1 MTKLEQARKKINEID
16 EKMAKLFEE
25 RMEASKE
32 VALYKKENAL
42 PIVDKMREKELI
54 LKNSK
59 YVEDVV
65 ICLLYTSRCV

>member
-32 VALYKKENAL
+32 VALYKKCIANCRQDARKR
-42 PIVDKMREKELI
+42 INFKK
-54 LKNSK
+54 
-59 YVEDVV
+59 
-65 ICLLYTSRCV
+65 